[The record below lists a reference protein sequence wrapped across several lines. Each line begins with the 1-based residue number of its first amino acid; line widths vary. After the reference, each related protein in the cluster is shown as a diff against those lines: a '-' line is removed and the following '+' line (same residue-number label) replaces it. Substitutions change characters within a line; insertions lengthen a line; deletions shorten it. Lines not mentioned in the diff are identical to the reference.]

1 LYESTAA
8 PPEKRLSLLEA
19 NHSVL
24 AGRDDALARE
34 ISMKVVAGK
43 YNEAIQLMTG
53 RHFAIWEGT
62 NLNVADDWTSAHLLR
77 GQQRLAARQ
86 YREALAD
93 FQASIDIP
101 DNLPS
106 TRGPANTAE
115 SQYWIGVAYEGLG
128 NQDAARKAWTSAAA
142 APAGPT
148 GRGGSGGRAPRGA
161 FALMSAAQTYYRAL
175 ALRKLGQADEAGKLL
190 QELVSSA
197 AQALQNPG
205 AGAPGPGRGLPQS
218 RTAPQ
223 LQAHYAAA
231 LGHAGLGEKE
241 PAKQSLQAAL
251 AINPAH
257 LGARTL
263 LDSLNR

>member
-1 LYESTAA
+1 
-8 PPEKRLSLLEA
+8 
-19 NHSVL
+19 
-24 AGRDDALARE
+24 
-34 ISMKVVAGK
+34 
-43 YNEAIQLMTG
+43 
-53 RHFAIWEGT
+53 
-62 NLNVADDWTSAHLLR
+62 
-77 GQQRLAARQ
+77 
-86 YREALAD
+86 
-93 FQASIDIP
+93 
-101 DNLPS
+101 
-106 TRGPANTAE
+106 
-115 SQYWIGVAYEGLG
+115 
-128 NQDAARKAWTSAAA
+128 
-142 APAGPT
+142 
-148 GRGGSGGRAPRGA
+148 
-161 FALMSAAQTYYRAL
+161 MSAAQTYYRAL